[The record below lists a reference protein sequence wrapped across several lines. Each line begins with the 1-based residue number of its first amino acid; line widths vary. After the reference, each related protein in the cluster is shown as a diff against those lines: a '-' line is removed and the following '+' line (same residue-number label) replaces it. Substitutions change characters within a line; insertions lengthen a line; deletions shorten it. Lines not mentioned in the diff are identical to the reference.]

1 MANLAGPILRP
12 ILGPMRW
19 SPMNRLIPLLMLLAA
34 TCATADPA
42 LLRSTLFPLA
52 SASKTFRLVIL

>member
-1 MANLAGPILRP
+1 
-12 ILGPMRW
+12 
-19 SPMNRLIPLLMLLAA
+19 MNRLIPLLMLLAA